1 MVRVSAV
8 AMVIVRVS
16 ARDWVN
22 STFSVMAIVSVRV
35 RFMVILGVQ
44 ATVSIMNITAI
55 YLLRIFLALFNRP
68 IPDQYAK
75 FCHCTNSV
83 VFLRL
88 FFFVY

>member
-35 RFMVILGVQ
+35 RFMVILGHCQ
-44 ATVSIMNITAI
+44 
-55 YLLRIFLALFNRP
+55 YYEHHCY
-68 IPDQYAK
+68 IPFAHISGP
-75 FCHCTNSV
+75 F
-83 VFLRL
+83 
-88 FFFVY
+88 